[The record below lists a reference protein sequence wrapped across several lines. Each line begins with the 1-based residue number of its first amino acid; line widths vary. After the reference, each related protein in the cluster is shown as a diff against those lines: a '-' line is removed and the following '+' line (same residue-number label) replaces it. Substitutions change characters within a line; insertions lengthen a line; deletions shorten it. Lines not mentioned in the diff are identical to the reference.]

1 MSRIRLLPSP
11 ARAIA
16 PVLLL
21 AIASSAAAQKPTAGA
36 APNPTTAPRATV
48 AQGPKLPD
56 LAFGAVIV
64 ANKTHYVTDTAQ
76 TLVVDHVFPPPS
88 SQGARQAKSPCDRS
102 FTFSLILLVRNI
114 GQATFVPKG
123 SAQAVGVNVGPWN
136 AAKDLTTIAVNGTQS
151 MSFNV
156 TLPPGNYTLDALI
169 DLHGQV
175 AEANPANDKLNW
187 PLKVTCELRSSAAVA
202 PAPIKKP

>member
-1 MSRIRLLPSP
+1 MPRVHLLPP

-16 PVLLL
+16 PILL
-21 AIASSAAAQKPTAGA
+21 ASLAYSAAAQASVPKGAPTS
-36 APNPTTAPRATV
+36 PTTAGQATM
-48 AQGPKLPD
+48 ARGPKLPD

-76 TLVVDHVFPPPS
+76 TLVVDHVFPPPAS
-88 SQGARQAKSPCDRS
+88 SGGKQAPNPCNRS
-102 FTFSLILLVRNI
+102 FTFPLILLVRNI

-123 SAQAVGVNVGPWN
+123 SAQAVGVNIGPWN
-136 AAKDLTTIAVNGTQS
+136 SAKDLVTLNVNGTQS

-175 AEANPANDKLNW
+175 AEANAANDKLSW
-187 PLKVTCELRSSAAVA
+187 PLKVTCELRSNAATA
-202 PAPIKKP
+202 PRPIPKP